1 MTIIG
6 ARKISYILSGV
17 LVGLSV
23 VALLLW
29 GLRLGIDFTGG
40 SLLEIEYRAD
50 RPAHQLMLDALTSA
64 GIANATVQ
72 PTEERGALIRM
83 SNITEEEHQRVLAAL
98 SALGELTE
106 KRFDSIGPTIGG
118 ELRQKA
124 LWAIAFAVI
133 MIILYISWAFRHVSR
148 PMASWKYGITAIVAL
163 MHDIIIPTGTFAVL
177 GYYYGVEVDTLF
189 MTALLTVFGFSVHD
203 TIVVFDR
210 IRENLHTQGSTR
222 PFEEVVERS
231 IQSTIG
237 RSINTSLT
245 VILVMTALFVFGGAS
260 TKLFALAVLIGV
272 IAGTY
277 SSIFIASALLVTWH
291 NYSLRQAQVRQ
302 ADY

>member
-1 MTIIG
+1 M
-6 ARKISYILSGV
+6 LSGV

-40 SLLEIEYRAD
+40 SLVEIEYRAE
-50 RPAHQLMLDALTSA
+50 RPAHDAMSDALSGA
-64 GIANATVQ
+64 GVLNATVQ

-83 SNITEEEHQRVLAAL
+83 SNITEEEHQRVFAAL
-98 SALGELTE
+98 SALGELSE

-118 ELRQKA
+118 ELRRKA

-148 PMASWKYGITAIVAL
+148 PMASWKYGITAIIAL

-189 MTALLTVFGFSVHD
+189 VTALLTIFGFSVHD

-210 IRENLHTQGSTR
+210 IRENLRTQGSAR
-222 PFEEVVERS
+222 PFEEVVEGS

-291 NYSLRQAQVRQ
+291 HYSLRRA
-302 ADY
+302 